1 MDRERRIVDWNAI
14 RNDFRAG
21 RMTLR
26 EIGDK
31 HGLRH
36 PSILRR
42 AKRDGWDI
50 TARAVARAAHKAV
63 PAEVVVAQA
72 IRKRIARLLA
82 TASRLQAELDD
93 LDKNATAT
101 NPATGAATTLVT
113 GNDSV
118 TASATRAGAS
128 VSKPGIQPSVATGTL
143 MNDVPRLN

>member
-1 MDRERRIVDWNAI
+1 VDWNAI
-14 RNDFRAG
+14 RNDYDAG
-21 RMTLR
+21 RMPLR
-26 EIGDK
+26 EIGAK
-31 HGLRH
+31 HGITHGAIRKRVL
-36 PSILRR
+36 
-42 AKRDGWDI
+42 RDGWDI
-50 TARAVARAAHKAV
+50 TARAVARAAHKTV

-101 NPATGAATTLVT
+101 SAATTLVT

-128 VSKPGIQPSVATGTL
+128 VSKPGIQVSSQAWQL
-143 MNDVPRLN
+143 AL